1 MGRSAFLVNF
11 YKIPPPFLWV
21 IPIKIAGAVIFRLH
35 SGPEIWYNR
44 EEGGGHGPTVPAKN
58 ACGTV
63 SRKKR
68 RVYSLRRAADSGCE
82 EPRRRSKSGRQGRS
96 LRTDRFPGFRPQL
109 SRRKTVGSFRAT
121 GMNQGLESPHCFI
134 QEKRRRIVRRRH
146 GGFSRAQGR
155 RNQGARGS
163 KRGKTGLL
171 DCDYERQ
178 G

>member
-1 MGRSAFLVNF
+1 MRRSAFLVNF
-11 YKIPPPFLWV
+11 YKIPTPFLWV

-68 RVYSLRRAADSGCE
+68 RVYRLRQAADSGCE

-96 LRTDRFPGFRPQL
+96 VRTDRLPGFRPQL
-109 SRRKTVGSFRAT
+109 SRRKTVGSFRRDESGPGITPLFYSGKKEAHCT
-121 GMNQGLESPHCFI
+121 PPPRGLF
-134 QEKRRRIVRRRH
+134 
-146 GGFSRAQGR
+146 
-155 RNQGARGS
+155 QGARKAEPRS
-163 KRGKTGLL
+163 PWVKAR
-171 DCDYERQ
+171 
-178 G
+178 